1 MSLKAFHIFFIV
13 LSVLT
18 SAFFGAW
25 LLLTDAIG
33 GAPMRIAFAS
43 VSFLAG
49 AGLLVYGRFF
59 LRKYKHL
66 SYM

>member
-18 SAFFGAW
+18 AAFFGTW
-25 LLLTDAIG
+25 LLLTDAVTG
-33 GAPMRIAFAS
+33 GAMRIVFAAL
-43 VSFLAG
+43 SFLAG

-59 LRKYKHL
+59 LRKFKHL
-66 SYM
+66 SFM